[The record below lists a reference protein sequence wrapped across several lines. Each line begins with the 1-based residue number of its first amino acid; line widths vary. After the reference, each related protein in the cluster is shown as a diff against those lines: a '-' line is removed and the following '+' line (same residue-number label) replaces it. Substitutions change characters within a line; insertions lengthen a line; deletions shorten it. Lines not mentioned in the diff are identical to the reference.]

1 MYYNFN
7 FEKIFKLIAVI
18 ITVLLGF
25 FLFML
30 LDSCKS
36 KKVSTERTE
45 LSDTL
50 QTKSIEYVS
59 RPITT
64 NYQLG
69 LECDSLGNVRE
80 VSKKE
85 TSGENVF
92 DLQIKNNQLQ
102 VKQQTGESR
111 VKTDTIYKTKFKKK
125 IVSDEVVKYRSP
137 LWHYYVHFLSG
148 VMILVLLYFQL
159 KRFIPLI

>member
-1 MYYNFN
+1 MYWNFN

-36 KKVSTERTE
+36 KKVSTEHTK
-45 LSDTL
+45 LSDTIR
-50 QTKSIEYVS
+50 TNSVEYVS

-159 KRFIPLI
+159 KRFIPFI

>member
-1 MYYNFN
+1 MYYNFD
-7 FEKIFKLIAVI
+7 FEKIFKTIAVI
-18 ITVLLGF
+18 ITVLVGIIL
-25 FLFML
+25 FLL

-36 KKVSTERTE
+36 NKVSTERTE

-50 QTKSIEYVS
+50 QTTSIEYVS

-111 VKTDTIYKTKFKKK
+111 VKTDTIYKTKFKEK
-125 IVSDEVVKYRSP
+125 IVSNEVVKYRSP
-137 LWHYYVHFLSG
+137 VWHYYVHILSG
-148 VMILVLLYFQL
+148 LVILILFYFQF
-159 KRFIPLI
+159 KRFIPFI

>member
-1 MYYNFN
+1 MYWNFN

-36 KKVSTERTE
+36 KKVSTERTQI
-45 LSDTL
+45 SDTL
-50 QTKSIEYVS
+50 KTKSFEYVS

-64 NYQLG
+64 DYQLG

-92 DLQIKNNQLQ
+92 NLQIKNNQLQ

>member
-1 MYYNFN
+1 MYYNFD
-7 FEKIFKLIAVI
+7 FEKIFKTIAVI
-18 ITVLLGF
+18 ITVLVGIIL
-25 FLFML
+25 FLL

-50 QTKSIEYVS
+50 QTTSIEYVS

-111 VKTDTIYKTKFKKK
+111 VKTDTIYKTKFKEK
-125 IVSDEVVKYRSP
+125 IVSNEVVKYRSP
-137 LWHYYVHFLSG
+137 VWHYYVHILSG
-148 VMILVLLYFQL
+148 LVILILFYFQF
-159 KRFIPLI
+159 KRFIPFI

>member
-7 FEKIFKLIAVI
+7 FEKIFKIVAIIIVVLTGLLIFS
-18 ITVLLGF
+18 LLS
-25 FLFML
+25 
-30 LDSCKS
+30 SCKS

-92 DLQIKNNQLQ
+92 DLKIKNNQLQ
-102 VKQQTGESR
+102 VKQKTGESR
-111 VKTDTIYKTKFKKK
+111 IKTDTIYKTKFKEK

-137 LWHYYVHFLSG
+137 IWHYYVHVLSG
-148 VMILVLLYFQL
+148 IVILVLFYFQF
-159 KRFIPLI
+159 KRFIPFI

>member
-7 FEKIFKLIAVI
+7 FENIFKLIAVI

-36 KKVSTERTE
+36 KKVSTERTK
-45 LSDTL
+45 LSDTIR
-50 QTKSIEYVS
+50 TNSVEYVS

-92 DLQIKNNQLQ
+92 NLQIKNNQLQ

>member
-1 MYYNFN
+1 MYWNFN

-36 KKVSTERTE
+36 KKVSTERTK
-45 LSDTL
+45 LSDTIR
-50 QTKSIEYVS
+50 TNSVEYVS

-92 DLQIKNNQLQ
+92 NLQIKNNQLQ

>member
-1 MYYNFN
+1 MYWNFN
-7 FEKIFKLIAVI
+7 FEKIFKIIAVI

-36 KKVSTERTE
+36 KKVSTERTQI
-45 LSDTL
+45 SDTL
-50 QTKSIEYVS
+50 KTKSFEYVS

-64 NYQLG
+64 DYQLG

-85 TSGENVF
+85 TSGDNVF

-102 VKQQTGESR
+102 VKQKTGESR
-111 VKTDTIYKTKFKKK
+111 IKTDTIYKTKFKEK
-125 IVSDEVVKYRSP
+125 IVSDKIVKYRAP
-137 LWHYYVHFLSG
+137 VWHYYVHVLSG
-148 VMILVLLYFQL
+148 VVILVLLYFQFR
-159 KRFIPLI
+159 RFIPFI

>member
-1 MYYNFN
+1 MYYNFD
-7 FEKIFKLIAVI
+7 FEKIFKTIAVI
-18 ITVLLGF
+18 ITVLVGIIL
-25 FLFML
+25 FLL

-50 QTKSIEYVS
+50 QTTSIEYVS

-111 VKTDTIYKTKFKKK
+111 VKTDTIYKTKFKEK

-137 LWHYYVHFLSG
+137 IWHYYVHILSG
-148 VMILVLLYFQL
+148 IVILILFYFQF
-159 KRFIPLI
+159 KRFIPFI

>member
-1 MYYNFN
+1 MYWNFN

-36 KKVSTERTE
+36 KKVSTERTK
-45 LSDTL
+45 LSDTIR
-50 QTKSIEYVS
+50 TNSVEYVS

-92 DLQIKNNQLQ
+92 NLQIKNNQLQ

-111 VKTDTIYKTKFKKK
+111 IKTDTIYKTKFKEK
-125 IVSDEVVKYRSP
+125 IVSDEIVKYRAP
-137 LWHYYVHFLSG
+137 VWHYYVHVLSG

>member
-7 FEKIFKLIAVI
+7 FNKLFNIIAIILAVLTSLLIFS
-18 ITVLLGF
+18 LLS
-25 FLFML
+25 
-30 LDSCKS
+30 SCKS
-36 KKVSTERTE
+36 KKVSTERTK
-45 LSDTL
+45 LSDTIR
-50 QTKSIEYVS
+50 TNSVEYVS

-85 TSGENVF
+85 TSGENVLN
-92 DLQIKNNQLQ
+92 LQIKNNQLQ

-137 LWHYYVHFLSG
+137 LWHYYVHVLSG

>member
-1 MYYNFN
+1 MYWNFN

-36 KKVSTERTE
+36 KKVSTERTQI
-45 LSDTL
+45 SDTL
-50 QTKSIEYVS
+50 KTKSFEYVS

-64 NYQLG
+64 DYQLG

-85 TSGENVF
+85 TSGDNVF

-111 VKTDTIYKTKFKKK
+111 IKTDTIYKTKFKEKT
-125 IVSDEVVKYRSP
+125 VSDEIVKYRAP
-137 LWHYYVHFLSG
+137 VWHYYVHVLSG
-148 VMILVLLYFQL
+148 VVILVLLYFQL

>member
-1 MYYNFN
+1 MYWNFN

-36 KKVSTERTE
+36 KKVSTERTQI
-45 LSDTL
+45 SDTL
-50 QTKSIEYVS
+50 KTKSFEYVS

-64 NYQLG
+64 DYQLG

-85 TSGENVF
+85 TSGDNVF

-111 VKTDTIYKTKFKKK
+111 IKTDTIYKTKFKEK
-125 IVSDEVVKYRSP
+125 IVSDEIVKYRAP
-137 LWHYYVHFLSG
+137 VWHYYVHVLSG
-148 VMILVLLYFQL
+148 VVILVLLYFQFR
-159 KRFIPLI
+159 RFIPFI

>member
-1 MYYNFN
+1 MYWNFN

-36 KKVSTERTE
+36 KKVSTERTQI
-45 LSDTL
+45 SDTL
-50 QTKSIEYVS
+50 KTKSFEYVS

-64 NYQLG
+64 DYQLG

-92 DLQIKNNQLQ
+92 NLQIKNNQLQ

-111 VKTDTIYKTKFKKK
+111 IKTDTIYKTKFKEK
-125 IVSDEVVKYRSP
+125 IVSDEIVKYRAP
-137 LWHYYVHFLSG
+137 VWHYYVHVLSG

>member
-1 MYYNFN
+1 MYWNFN

-36 KKVSTERTE
+36 KKVSTERTQI
-45 LSDTL
+45 SDTL
-50 QTKSIEYVS
+50 KTKSFEYVS

-64 NYQLG
+64 NYELG
-69 LECDSLGNVRE
+69 LECDSLGNVRDI
-80 VSKKE
+80 SKKE
-85 TSGENVF
+85 TSGDNVF

-111 VKTDTIYKTKFKKK
+111 IKTDTIYKTKFKEK
-125 IVSDEVVKYRSP
+125 IVSDEIVKYRAP
-137 LWHYYVHFLSG
+137 VWHYYVHVLSG
-148 VMILVLLYFQL
+148 VVILVLLYFQFR
-159 KRFIPLI
+159 RFIPFI